1 MKNENNSAVWI
12 VLIVL
17 IIFLIFGGFGMMGF
31 GNYRYGM
38 MNWFYPTDFG
48 FMGIF
53 MSLICILIIVALVLL
68 ISWFIG
74 QLQMPKHRGR
84 K

>member
-1 MKNENNSAVWI
+1 MKNENNMAVW
-12 VLIVL
+12 VVVIVL

-38 MNWFYPTDFG
+38 MNRFYPSGFG
-48 FMGIF
+48 FMWIS
-53 MSLICILIIVALVLL
+53 MSFIWILVIIALVLL
-68 ISWFIG
+68 IAWLVR